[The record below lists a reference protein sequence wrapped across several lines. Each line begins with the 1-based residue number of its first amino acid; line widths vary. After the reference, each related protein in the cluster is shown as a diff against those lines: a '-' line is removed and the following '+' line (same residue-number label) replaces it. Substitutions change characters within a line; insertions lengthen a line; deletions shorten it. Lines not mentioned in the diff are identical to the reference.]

1 MKANEVFKLAEM
13 MATFQMTKKEDKSMR
28 KSRRGPPRHMKRL
41 VDEDIIALLHKK
53 LEEADTLK
61 KILDDREK
69 AGKKAD
75 DKKKLSVEQLAM
87 LLVAS
92 YPIIG
97 LAMFLLLRR

>member
-13 MATFQMTKKEDKSMR
+13 MATFKMTKEDKSMR
-28 KSRRGPPRHMKRL
+28 KSRRGPPRHTKRL
-41 VDEDIIALLHKK
+41 GDEDIIALLHKK

-97 LAMFLLLRR
+97 LMMFLLLRR